1 MNICNNNNQRKR
13 GYRLGKREDLETR
26 EQAWG
31 WSKERERG
39 NDKIIFYSRYKNSM
53 WYLKNCLFSA
63 FKNYL
68 FLLVIA
74 GHLEEAP
81 L

>member
-53 WYLKNCLFSA
+53 WYLKNRLFSA

-81 L
+81 F